1 MSATS
6 AVREKILSREEVEG
20 IVQRL
25 CDGIAP
31 LFPHDRM
38 EAILFG
44 SYARGDAEEDSDIDV
59 MILLDA
65 SREEIAA
72 RNWETCDIAADLSID
87 YDVIFPALGKEFTLF
102 PQCGTRGGN
111 ALWMSRIGS
120 LSHSTVSA
128 VRKKC

>member
-20 IVQRL
+20 IVRRL

-87 YDVIFPALGKEFTLF
+87 YDVIISPVVENRAFFRHWVRNLPFFRNVEQEGVML
-102 PQCGTRGGN
+102 CG
-111 ALWMSRIGS
+111 
-120 LSHSTVSA
+120 
-128 VRKKC
+128 